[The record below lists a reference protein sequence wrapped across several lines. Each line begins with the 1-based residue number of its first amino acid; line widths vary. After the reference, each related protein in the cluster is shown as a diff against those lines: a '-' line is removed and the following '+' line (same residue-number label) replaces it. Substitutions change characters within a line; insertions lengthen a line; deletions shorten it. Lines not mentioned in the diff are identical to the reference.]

1 MLSANRFTFCK
12 EERLCS
18 KKIIQSLFARKGVH
32 STSHYPLMGL
42 WLFGP
47 VPTSDPEKFLAQ
59 VLFSV
64 AKKKFKK
71 AHDRNRIRRQMR
83 EAYRL
88 QKTFLYTKL
97 LENKVQCAIV
107 LSYTAKE
114 PLPYALIENAT
125 ISIFKRIIQSY
136 RPGDGTAADR
146 PAEGL

>member
-18 KKIIQSLFARKGVH
+18 KKIIQSLFARKGVY
-32 STSHYPLMGL
+32 STSHYPIMGL

-47 VPTSDPEKFLAQ
+47 VPTTQFPAQ

-64 AKKKFKK
+64 PKKKFKK

-88 QKTFLYTKL
+88 QKTFLYQML
-97 LENKVQCAIV
+97 LENNVQCAIV
-107 LSYTAKE
+107 LTYTARE
-114 PLPYALIENAT
+114 HLPYQQIENAT
-125 ISIFKRIIQSY
+125 ISILKRIIQSY